1 MMRQLLITIGL
12 VLLGLGLI
20 WPWLGRIGLGDLP
33 GDISVR
39 RPGFAFYFPL
49 GSSILISVVL
59 SLALT
64 LVFWL
69 FRR

>member
-1 MMRQLLITIGL
+1 MRLILIT
-12 VLLGLGLI
+12 VGLI
-20 WPWLGRIGLGDLP
+20 LLALGFAWPWLRRIGLGHLP
-33 GDISVR
+33 GDISLR

-49 GSSILISVVL
+49 GSSIPLSILL

-64 LVFWL
+64 LILWL

>member
-1 MMRQLLITIGL
+1 MRQLLIVVGL
-12 VLLGLGLI
+12 VLVGLGLV
-20 WPWLGRIGLGDLP
+20 WPWLGRLGLGHLP

-64 LVFWL
+64 LIFWL

>member
-1 MMRQLLITIGL
+1 MRQLLITVGV
-12 VLLGLGLI
+12 VLLGLGLV
-20 WPWLGRIGLGDLP
+20 WPWLSRIGLGHLP

-39 RPGFAFYFPL
+39 RPGFAFYAPL
-49 GSSILISVVL
+49 GSSILISVML

-64 LVFWL
+64 LIFWL